1 MPEILANRFSLHI
14 VWVFVV
20 VIWRKSGC
28 LGVSAW
34 RNVDKVN
41 LLRNGIAQF
50 VDDDILN
57 DEEQTDVLSL
67 WARIDPKRAAFE
79 MATIFIDDAFER
91 SAKKRMVGIDAIGLA
106 RVVVDVNVLG
116 IEANALVFVENFAMI

>member
-1 MPEILANRFSLHI
+1 M
-14 VWVFVV
+14 
-20 VIWRKSGC
+20 
-28 LGVSAW
+28 
-34 RNVDKVN
+34 
-41 LLRNGIAQF
+41 AQF

-67 WARIDPKRAAFE
+67 WARIDPERAAFE